1 MKHEKG
7 HVRVCTTS
15 VFHATRGKNVYE
27 RNKAQKRDMKTV
39 ATANANYC
47 GENTE

>member
-1 MKHEKG
+1 MKHEQG

-27 RNKAQKRDMKTV
+27 RNKVQKRDMKSV
-39 ATANANYC
+39 ATANAKYC
-47 GENTE
+47 GATSE